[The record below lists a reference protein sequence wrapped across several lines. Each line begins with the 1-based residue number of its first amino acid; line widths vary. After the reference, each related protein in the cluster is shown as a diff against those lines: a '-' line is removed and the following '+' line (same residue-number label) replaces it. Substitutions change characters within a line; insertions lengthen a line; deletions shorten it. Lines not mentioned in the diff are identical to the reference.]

1 MRIHEQI
8 RRRKI
13 ITTHQNAITISQNES
28 GHCECVFV
36 CMDIIIQIKNC
47 QWLSRIAQ
55 IFTHRDTSKH
65 TQLNACYVC
74 EQERKRW
81 KNEHNRDK

>member
-1 MRIHEQI
+1 MP
-8 RRRKI
+8 
-13 ITTHQNAITISQNES
+13 SQSAETKVVIVS
-28 GHCECVFV
+28 VCVCEFV

-65 TQLNACYVC
+65 TQLHACYVC
-74 EQERKRW
+74 ERERKRLE
-81 KNEHNRDK
+81 KRT